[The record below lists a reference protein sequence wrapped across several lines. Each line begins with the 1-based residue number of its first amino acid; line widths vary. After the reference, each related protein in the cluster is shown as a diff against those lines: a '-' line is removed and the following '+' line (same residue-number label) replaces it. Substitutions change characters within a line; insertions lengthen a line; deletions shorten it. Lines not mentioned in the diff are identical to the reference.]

1 MKSTHR
7 TMNTNTLGE
16 RVWPGGL
23 SAKTL
28 TAAVLMAAVVASPL
42 ALAQKTVGFFAGM
55 KSTSEVPANITDGL
69 GAFQAT
75 LSPDG
80 GTLTYSL
87 LYFNLE
93 GSVTQ
98 SHIHIGNEGTNGGI
112 VLFLCSNAPPQGVTT
127 PACPASGASPVV
139 VSGTLTAANL
149 QTVAG
154 QGVTSGKFSDVIDA
168 MRHGAAYANVHSD
181 SFPAGEIRGQI
192 ISGP

>member
-7 TMNTNTLGE
+7 TINTNTLGG

-28 TAAVLMAAVVASPL
+28 AAVALMTAVVASPL
-42 ALAQKTVGFFAGM
+42 AFAQKTVGFFAGM
-55 KSTSEVPANITDGL
+55 KSTSEVPSNVTDGL
-69 GAFQAT
+69 GTFQAT

-80 GTLTYSL
+80 STLTYTL
-87 LYFNLE
+87 LYFNLQ
-93 GSVTQ
+93 GNVTQ
-98 SHIHIGNEGTNGGI
+98 SHIHIGNENTNGGI
-112 VLFLCSNAPPQGVTT
+112 VLFLCSNAPPSGVTT
-127 PACPASGASPVV
+127 PACPPSGASPVT

-149 QTVAG
+149 IAVAG
-154 QGVTSGKFSDVIDA
+154 QGITSDKFSDVIEA